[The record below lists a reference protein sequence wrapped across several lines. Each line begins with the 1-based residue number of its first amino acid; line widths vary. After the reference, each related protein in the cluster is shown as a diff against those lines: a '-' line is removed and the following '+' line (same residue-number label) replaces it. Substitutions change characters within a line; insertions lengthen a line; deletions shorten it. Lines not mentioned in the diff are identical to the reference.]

1 MSRAASYWISRVTM
15 LGILTALVLTLA
27 MHFGT
32 WLREFAVETASHLK
46 QTREAALSVSPA
58 KPLERTP

>member
-32 WLREFAVETASHLK
+32 WLREVAVETAPHL
-46 QTREAALSVSPA
+46 LVSPA
-58 KPLERTP
+58 KPLERAP